1 MSKQSK
7 ISQKKRFNGK
17 VSIGEGGVIEAGVTL
32 GNREDSLIAIGKNC
46 LIRSGTVIYSDVRIG
61 NNFKTGHNVL
71 IREHTEIG
79 DDVLIG
85 TNSVVDGNC
94 KIGNRVSIQTNAY
107 ITAYTTI
114 EDEVFL
120 GPCSVTTND
129 KYMRAGAD
137 LKGPIIKRGAHIG
150 ANSTLLPGITV
161 GERAMV
167 AAGTVVTK
175 AVATGATVAGVPAGE
190 ISRKAN

>member
-7 ISQKKRFNGK
+7 ISKKKRFNGK
-17 VSIGEGGVIEAGVTL
+17 VSIGEGGVIEDGVTL
-32 GNREDSLIAIGKNC
+32 GNREDSLITIGKNC

-79 DDVLIG
+79 DDVLVG

-94 KIGNRVSIQTNAY
+94 KIGNNVSIQTNAY

-114 EDEVFL
+114 EDDVFL

-129 KYMRAGAD
+129 KYMRVGAD
-137 LKGPIIKRGAHIG
+137 LKGPIIKRGAQIG
-150 ANSTLLPGITV
+150 ANSTLLPGIIV
-161 GERAMV
+161 GERAVV

-175 AVATGATVAGVPAGE
+175 AVATGATVAGVPASEMRRGT
-190 ISRKAN
+190 

>member
-17 VSIGEGGVIEAGVTL
+17 VSIGEGSIIEAGVTL
-32 GNREDSLIAIGKNC
+32 GNREDSLITIGENC
-46 LIRSGTVIYSDVRIG
+46 LIRSGTVIYSDVKIG

-94 KIGNRVSIQTNAY
+94 KIGNKVSIQTNAY

-129 KYMRAGAD
+129 KYMRVGAN

-161 GERAMV
+161 GERAVV

-190 ISRKAN
+190 ISRKA